1 MARAAAVEGAAD
13 RDAAAAPALA
23 RSSARGAAADDHD
36 DYSALAGLVVS
47 RALARRRGHATFYRL
62 SVDAFVGVFFN
73 LSASRRILK
82 TSQRTF
88 QGSGLTVGITRI
100 SRTNFRRRVPS
111 NEVRDRYHA
120 ETVSLYCLFFRF

>member
-1 MARAAAVEGAAD
+1 MLLLGSLFTCL
-13 RDAAAAPALA
+13 P
-23 RSSARGAAADDHD
+23 
-36 DYSALAGLVVS
+36 
-47 RALARRRGHATFYRL
+47 
-62 SVDAFVGVFFN
+62 
-73 LSASRRILK
+73 SRRILK